1 MANSRA
7 IIFWLIGAICMFIGS
22 LVAGTVD
29 PSVLGATTSSVI
41 ISYTISFVLILL
53 GGMFWIST
61 AVMQGEED

>member
-41 ISYTISFVLILL
+41 ISYTISFILILL

>member
-41 ISYTISFVLILL
+41 ISYTISFILILL

-61 AVMQGEED
+61 AVMQGEEE

>member
-1 MANSRA
+1 
-7 IIFWLIGAICMFIGS
+7 MFIGS

-41 ISYTISFVLILL
+41 ISYTISFILILL

>member
-61 AVMQGEED
+61 AVMQGEEE

>member
-7 IIFWLIGAICMFIGS
+7 IIFWLIGSICVFIGS

-29 PSVLGATTSSVI
+29 PSVLGATTNSVI
-41 ISYTISFVLILL
+41 ISYTISFVLMLL